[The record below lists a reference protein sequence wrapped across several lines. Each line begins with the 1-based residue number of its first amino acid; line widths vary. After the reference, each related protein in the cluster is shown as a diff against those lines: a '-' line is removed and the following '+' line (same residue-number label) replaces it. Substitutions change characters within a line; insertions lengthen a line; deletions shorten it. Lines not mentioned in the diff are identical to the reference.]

1 MLRREADGVAW
12 WLSTHRIPART
23 LGMWWTARTP
33 RVEIPRRLPE
43 IVEILRETVAELG
56 VRLAPSSLHAGV
68 SGRTSV
74 EVEFSDA
81 GFAHIAELF
90 DREYGGRLVLE
101 LAASTADGRPRTLSL
116 TFFGRHDEVWNG
128 TVRPQSAVGV
138 GWCDDES
145 PDVDEHAEAWT
156 EALARITAACA
167 ADWGCVS
174 LDHWSLEA
182 PPYDYYYTHRDR
194 GESGA
199 GRHPR
204 GYYWANVL
212 NPDHVELLG
221 GVRELEQ
228 RAHAAGIAVR
238 ELGGG
243 DGPPYYLLRDPGP
256 ISAFADDRLT
266 AMRDLLEASLLEPEY
281 TWYAGPPL
289 RVLKQHGTAFAP
301 IPAGVRQPVFD
312 DDESWDDE

>member
-1 MLRREADGVAW
+1 M
-12 WLSTHRIPART
+12 
-23 LGMWWTARTP
+23 
-33 RVEIPRRLPE
+33 
-43 IVEILRETVAELG
+43 
-56 VRLAPSSLHAGV
+56 
-68 SGRTSV
+68 
-74 EVEFSDA
+74 
-81 GFAHIAELF
+81 
-90 DREYGGRLVLE
+90 
-101 LAASTADGRPRTLSL
+101 
-116 TFFGRHDEVWNG
+116 
-128 TVRPQSAVGV
+128 
-138 GWCDDES
+138 
-145 PDVDEHAEAWT
+145 
-156 EALARITAACA
+156 
-167 ADWGCVS
+167 S

-182 PPYDYYYTHRDR
+182 PPYDHYYTDRDR

-212 NPDHVELLG
+212 NPDHVGLLG
-221 GVRELEQ
+221 GVRELGQ

-238 ELGGG
+238 ELGG
-243 DGPPYYLLRDPGP
+243 DGSPYYLLRDPGP